1 MNMNNL
7 NGLQLIKLMARR
19 EIPLPN
25 ITSIFPMLEIAADH
39 GKIKIK
45 VRADERHYNSMHIVH
60 GGFAATV
67 LDTAMA
73 CAIQTLL
80 GPGCRPCSIDLGI
93 KYFKPIPLNTDLYA
107 NGSLS
112 CLTGSLGFAK
122 GELVDEKGN
131 LYAESSTSCMVL

>member
-7 NGLQLIKLMARR
+7 NGLQLIKLMAKR

-25 ITSIFPMLEIAADH
+25 ITNIFPMLDIEADR
-39 GKIKIK
+39 GKIAIK

-80 GPGCRPCSIDLGI
+80 GPGSNPYSIDLGI
-93 KYFKPIPLNTDLYA
+93 KYFKPIPANTDLYA
-107 NGSLS
+107 KGTLS
-112 CLTGSLGFAK
+112 EITGSLGFAR
-122 GELVDEKGN
+122 GELVDGAGN
-131 LYAESSTSCMVL
+131 LYAESSTSCMLL